1 MVISWALVVDDDRE
15 IRATLRQVL
24 EDANYSVL
32 EAADGVA
39 ALDVLRSTPH
49 RLVTLVDLMM
59 PKLDGERLFAQVAVD
74 PELSVRHGYILTT
87 ASPNTF
93 KLSFV
98 NTLTRLAAPVL
109 QKPFDIDV
117 VLETVAQVARRLE
130 S

>member
-1 MVISWALVVDDDRE
+1 MAISQVLVVDDDRA

-24 EDANYSVL
+24 EDAGYTVL
-32 EAADGVA
+32 EAGDGAA
-39 ALDVLRSTPH
+39 ALDVLRASHAP
-49 RLVTLVDLMM
+49 LVAMVDLMM
-59 PKLDGERLFAQVAVD
+59 PKLDGAQLFALVADD
-74 PELSVRHGYILTT
+74 PQLATRHGYILST

-117 VLETVAQVARRLE
+117 VVETVAQVARRLE
-130 S
+130 R